1 MREIRTS
8 GSVEG
13 VMGNCHSYSDSISRG
28 GKILVAAF
36 YFFAAGRSMV
46 R

>member
-13 VMGNCHSYSDSISRG
+13 VCSDARPYSDRHLQPAGSI
-28 GKILVAAF
+28 L
-36 YFFAAGRSMV
+36 GR
-46 R
+46 